1 MLSLYLYLQ
10 LITLPCLHL
19 ISYTYL
25 HLLIYTYALFVLL
38 YELAKIVEILGIWKL
53 RRNFLD

>member
-1 MLSLYLYLQ
+1 MLSLYLYLYLQ
-10 LITLPCLHL
+10 VITLPCLHL

-38 YELAKIVEILGIWKL
+38 YELAKIVEI
-53 RRNFLD
+53 